1 MLSFGKPKLQIL
13 TTRNNTTMRTI
24 TIKIPEDIENE
35 LQKVN
40 TCSETFILEA
50 IREKLKRSDNSEQ
63 SQEECRVACFSNQG
77 LDSEEDKNATWE
89 SL

>member
-13 TTRNNTTMRTI
+13 TTRNNITMRTI

-35 LQKVN
+35 LQKVS
-40 TCSETFILEA
+40 TSCETFILEA
-50 IREKLKRSDNSEQ
+50 IREKLERSENNEQ
-63 SQEECRVACFSNQG
+63 FQEDCHVACFANQDS
-77 LDSEEDKNATWE
+77 DSEDDKNATWE